1 MPLFSNSSANTGMN
15 AELKVPSPSI
25 LRKRLGRVKARMKA
39 EAIAEDPK
47 QEKNRISR
55 KRPRT
60 REIIVNPL
68 TTERLLASLLIAS
81 QQAFSSIPSTSR
93 KTASLGHQMGTMARI
108 QACPPTP
115 YARASHS
122 LKRERASAS
131 GPSWFCS

>member
-55 KRPRT
+55 KSPRT

-68 TTERLLASLLIAS
+68 TTERLLTSLLIAS
-81 QQAFSSIPSTSR
+81 QQAFPSIPTTGRQPELPVSPNGYDDPNTSFP
-93 KTASLGHQMGTMARI
+93 SN
-108 QACPPTP
+108 P

-131 GPSWFCS
+131 GPS